1 MGIQIELH
9 IHRIHSQMVTATQ
22 YEQGNE
28 VPYKDILIK
37 FIKGM
42 ELQGFQITDNIMITE
57 V

>member
-9 IHRIHSQMVTATQ
+9 IDRIHSQMVTATQ

-28 VPYKDILIK
+28 APYKNILIK

>member
-28 VPYKDILIK
+28 APYKDILIK